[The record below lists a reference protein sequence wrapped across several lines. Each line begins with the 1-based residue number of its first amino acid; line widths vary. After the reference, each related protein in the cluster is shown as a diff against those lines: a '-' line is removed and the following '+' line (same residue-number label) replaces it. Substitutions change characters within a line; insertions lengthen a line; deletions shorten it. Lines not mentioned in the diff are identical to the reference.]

1 MLKKL
6 CVSLCNTREDG
17 VHNAEL
23 LKMHFQCY
31 RSVGPGTY
39 LDYYMLYRYFPDT
52 VQSGTLAV
60 ASEQVLV
67 ISSQSVC
74 TDEELLVLISQ

>member
-6 CVSLCNTREDG
+6 CVSLCSTREDG

-23 LKMHFQCY
+23 LKMHFQYY
-31 RSVGPGTY
+31 RSLGPGTY

-60 ASEQVLV
+60 ASEKV